1 MFHIEMSREE
11 IQILISL
18 LESSIADIRGEIRD
32 TDNREYRLMLQGR
45 EAIMKK
51 IFSDLEESVA
61 REEPVI

>member
-1 MFHIEMSREE
+1 MIHLEMNRDE

-18 LESSIADIRGEIRD
+18 LESSITDIRGEIRD
-32 TDNREYRLMLQGR
+32 TDNRDYRLMLQGR

-51 IFSDLEESVA
+51 IFSDLEERIS